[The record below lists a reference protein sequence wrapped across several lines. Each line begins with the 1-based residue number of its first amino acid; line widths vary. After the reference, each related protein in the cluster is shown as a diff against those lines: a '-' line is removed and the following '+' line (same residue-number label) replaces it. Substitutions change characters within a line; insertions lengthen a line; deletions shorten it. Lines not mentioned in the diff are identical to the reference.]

1 MAHSKYVAI
10 YNGMPLPF
18 DDLKDFARKVMGF
31 RVVQND
37 RGTWDVIVNGERVA
51 SYTDEWTPDEVE
63 EDYLKGFMSKWT
75 RKNLVF
81 YELVGS
87 R

>member
-18 DDLKDFARKVMGF
+18 DDLKNFAKTVMGF

-37 RGTWDVIVNGERVA
+37 RGTWDVIVNGEQVA
-51 SYTDEWTPDEVE
+51 GYTDEWTRQEVE
-63 EDYLKGFMSKWT
+63 DDYLNT
-75 RKNLVF
+75 RFFGKFTRLNLAF
-81 YELVGS
+81 YKLI
-87 R
+87 

>member
-18 DDLKDFARKVMGF
+18 DDLKNFAKTVMGF

-37 RGTWDVIVNGERVA
+37 RGTWDVIVNGEQVA
-51 SYTDEWTPDEVE
+51 GYTDEWTRQEVE
-63 EDYLKGFMSKWT
+63 DDYLNT
-75 RKNLVF
+75 RFFGKFTRPNLAF
-81 YELVGS
+81 YKLI
-87 R
+87 